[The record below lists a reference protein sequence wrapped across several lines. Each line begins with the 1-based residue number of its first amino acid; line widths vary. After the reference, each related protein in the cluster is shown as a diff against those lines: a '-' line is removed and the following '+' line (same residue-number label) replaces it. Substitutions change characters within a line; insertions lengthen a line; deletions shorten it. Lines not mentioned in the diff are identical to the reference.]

1 MNFLKINKFKVIQNL
16 LSNLLLLEMFEV
28 VDFMNIYI
36 CCNFKVVNL
45 LIKNINLMILDQ
57 TIMYFT

>member
-28 VDFMNIYI
+28 VDFMNIYKI
-36 CCNFKVVNL
+36 CCNFKVVKSFN
-45 LIKNINLMILDQ
+45 
-57 TIMYFT
+57 